1 MFAGLNMWDT
11 FNKIKKNPRTLLLM
25 HLYFQGEM
33 AKFCPTELR
42 TTKVNVNEGAVG
54 VILIA
59 PSMK

>member
-1 MFAGLNMWDT
+1 MFAGLNMLRYIQQ
-11 FNKIKKNPRTLLLM
+11 NKKNPRTLPLM